1 MSFKEFR
8 FGKMPTHWESKRII
22 DYTEIVT
29 DYVANG
35 SFASLKENVTYFED
49 PNYAVLIRL
58 TDYNRGFDGQ
68 FVYIDEHAYNFLSK
82 TQLFGGEI
90 IISNV
95 GANVGTVFKVPYL
108 RKKMNL
114 GPNSIMVKT
123 KGNDDFY
130 FYWFSSPNGQES
142 IKSILSGSAQP
153 KFNKTSF
160 RNLEL
165 PIPPYKE
172 QKVIA
177 HILSTLDD
185 KIEVNNQIN
194 KTLENIAQ
202 VIFKQWFVDF
212 EFPNEDGEPYKSSGG
227 EMIASELGMI
237 PKGWEVISLDKIVDV
252 KSGYSYKG
260 TDLSESNNAMVTI
273 KNFDRNGGYKKD
285 GLKEII
291 ISDRVKKHHYIEI
304 NDVVVAHT
312 DLTQGAEIIGN
323 PVMVLSKGKY
333 EKLIMSMDVVKVI
346 SKDNDIDNA
355 FIYCLLK
362 TDNFKQYAL
371 GYVNGTTVL
380 HLSKKAIPQYKLPF
394 PTDIKICKEL
404 SAILKTIMMKISLSD
419 NENDNLNLTRD
430 ILLPKLMSGEIRVPL
445 DEEGDV
451 S

>member
-1 MSFKEFR
+1 MSFSEWREVKLEDIIEIEMGQSPKSEFYNQTGEGLPFLQGNRTFGDKYPYFDTYCTENKKIANKNDVIMSVRAPVGDLNIAQTQISLGRGVCAMRLKGEQNSNYLFYLMKHNIKEMINR
-8 FGKMPTHWESKRII
+8 ES
-22 DYTEIVT
+22 
-29 DYVANG
+29 
-35 SFASLKENVTYFED
+35 
-49 PNYAVLIRL
+49 
-58 TDYNRGFDGQ
+58 
-68 FVYIDEHAYNFLSK
+68 
-82 TQLFGGEI
+82 
-90 IISNV
+90 
-95 GANVGTVFKVPYL
+95 GTVFGSVN
-108 RKKMNL
+108 KKDIL
-114 GPNSIMVKT
+114 GLDVKIT
-123 KGNDDFY
+123 N
-130 FYWFSSPNGQES
+130 
-142 IKSILSGSAQP
+142 
-153 KFNKTSF
+153 NK
-160 RNLEL
+160 L
-165 PIPPYKE
+165 E
-172 QKVIA
+172 QKAIA

-194 KTLENIAQ
+194 KTLENMAQ
-202 VIFKQWFVDF
+202 AIFKQWFVDF

-227 EMIASELGMI
+227 EMIESELGMI

>member
-1 MSFKEFR
+1 MSFNEWKIN
-8 FGKMPTHWESKRII
+8 K
-22 DYTEIVT
+22 
-29 DYVANG
+29 
-35 SFASLKENVTYFED
+35 
-49 PNYAVLIRL
+49 L
-58 TDYNRGFDGQ
+58 TDLSEKIGSGATPRGGSNVYLETGIPFIRSQNVYNCEFHEDGL
-68 FVYIDEHAYNFLSK
+68 VYIDEESARKLDNVKLCKNDIILNITGDSVARCTILPEKYIGGRVNQHVAIIRTNSKMLNSQFLKYFLVSPSM
-82 TQLFGGEI
+82 QAHML
-90 IISNV
+90 SLARM
-95 GANVGTVFKVPYL
+95 GATRAAL
-108 RKKMNL
+108 
-114 GPNSIMVKT
+114 T
-123 KGNDDFY
+123 KGMI
-130 FYWFSSPNGQES
+130 ES
-142 IKSILSGSAQP
+142 
-153 KFNKTSF
+153 F
-160 RNLEL
+160 E
-165 PIPPYKE
+165 IPTPEIKE
-172 QKVIA
+172 QEEIA

-194 KTLENIAQ
+194 KTLENMTQA
-202 VIFKQWFVDF
+202 IFKQWFVDF

-227 EMIASELGMI
+227 EMIESELGMI

-430 ILLPKLMSGEIRVPL
+430 ILLPKLMSGEIRVPME
-445 DEEGDV
+445 EEGAA

>member
-1 MSFKEFR
+1 MSFKVTEI
-8 FGKMPTHWESKRII
+8 GELPLEWDVDTMENALDEII
-22 DYTEIVT
+22 DYRGKTPAKSEAGIETLSAKSVKNGYI
-29 DYVANG
+29 DYSKAYFI
-35 SFASLKENVTYFED
+35 SEMTYQKFM
-49 PNYAVLIRL
+49 V
-58 TDYNRGFDGQ
+58 RGFPRKGDILLTTEAPLGLVAKLDREKVGIAQRLLTLRGKKDYLLNDYLLYYLMSNEGQ
-68 FVYIDEHAYNFLSK
+68 H
-82 TQLFGGEI
+82 QLTSRQSGTTVTGIKQKEFRKCL
-90 IISNV
+90 IS
-95 GANVGTVFKVPYL
+95 
-108 RKKMNL
+108 
-114 GPNSIMVKT
+114 
-123 KGNDDFY
+123 
-130 FYWFSSPNGQES
+130 
-142 IKSILSGSAQP
+142 
-153 KFNKTSF
+153 
-160 RNLEL
+160 
-165 PIPPYKE
+165 IPPFEE
-172 QKVIA
+172 QKAIA

-194 KTLENIAQ
+194 KTLENMAQ
-202 VIFKQWFVDF
+202 AIFKQWFVDF

>member
-1 MSFKEFR
+1 MSFSEWREIKLGDLVEVSS
-8 FGKMPTHWESKRII
+8 SKRI
-22 DYTEIVT
+22 YAKE
-29 DYVANG
+29 YVDSG
-35 SFASLKENVTYFED
+35 IPFY
-49 PNYAVLIRL
+49 R
-58 TDYNRGFDGQ
+58 
-68 FVYIDEHAYNFLSK
+68 SK
-82 TQLFGGEI
+82 EI
-90 IISNV
+90 IEKS
-95 GANVGTVFKVPYL
+95 
-108 RKKMNL
+108 
-114 GPNSIMVKT
+114 
-123 KGNDDFY
+123 KGNDVSTELYISKERFNELKNKFGAPSLGDILLTSVGTLGVPYIVRKEEFY
-130 FYWFSSPNGQES
+130 FKDGNLTWIKNFKDNCHNKFIFYWLLSPDGVYQINTRC
-142 IKSILSGSAQP
+142 IGSTQKALTIDTLK
-153 KFNKTSF
+153 KF
-160 RNLEL
+160 EL
-165 PIPPYKE
+165 KIPPFEE
-172 QKVIA
+172 QKAIA

-194 KTLENIAQ
+194 KTLENMAQ
-202 VIFKQWFVDF
+202 AIFKQWFVDF

-227 EMIASELGMI
+227 EMIESELGMI

-333 EKLIMSMDVVKVI
+333 EKLIMSMDVVKVF

-430 ILLPKLMSGEIRVPL
+430 ILLPKLMSGQIRVPL
-445 DEEGDV
+445 EEEGDV

>member
-1 MSFKEFR
+1 MNFKLTEIGELPFEWEVDTMENALNEIIDYRGKTPVKSETGIVTLSAKSVKDGYIDYSKAYFISESTYQKFMVRGFPRKGDILLTTEAPLGLVARLDREKVGIAQRLLTLRGKKEYLLNDYLMYYLMSNEGKHQLTSRQSGTTVTGIKQKEFR
-8 FGKMPTHWESKRII
+8 KC
-22 DYTEIVT
+22 
-29 DYVANG
+29 
-35 SFASLKENVTYFED
+35 
-49 PNYAVLIRL
+49 LI
-58 TDYNRGFDGQ
+58 
-68 FVYIDEHAYNFLSK
+68 S
-82 TQLFGGEI
+82 
-90 IISNV
+90 
-95 GANVGTVFKVPYL
+95 
-108 RKKMNL
+108 
-114 GPNSIMVKT
+114 
-123 KGNDDFY
+123 
-130 FYWFSSPNGQES
+130 
-142 IKSILSGSAQP
+142 
-153 KFNKTSF
+153 
-160 RNLEL
+160 
-165 PIPPYKE
+165 IPPFEE
-172 QKVIA
+172 QKAIA
-177 HILSTLDD
+177 RILSTLDE

-194 KTLENIAQ
+194 KTLENMAQ

-212 EFPNEDGEPYKSSGG
+212 EFPNEEGEPYKSSGG

-404 SAILKTIMMKISLSD
+404 SAILKTIIMKISLSD

>member
-1 MSFKEFR
+1 MSFSEWKEIKLGELLNFR
-8 FGKMPTHWESKRII
+8 RGHDLPKTKMLDGNIPVVGSNGII
-22 DYTEIVT
+22 GFHNEVT
-29 DYVANG
+29 TKAPCLTIGRSGNIGNPCYINKDCWAHNTSLYVDD
-35 SFASLKENVTYFED
+35 F
-49 PNYAVLIRL
+49 
-58 TDYNRGFDGQ
+58 
-68 FVYIDEHAYNFLSK
+68 
-82 TQLFGGEI
+82 
-90 IISNV
+90 
-95 GANVGTVFKVPYL
+95 
-108 RKKMNL
+108 
-114 GPNSIMVKT
+114 
-123 KGNDDFY
+123 KGNDPKY
-130 FYWFSSPNGQES
+130 LYYLLKTLNLGHYGG
-142 IKSILSGSAQP
+142 GSAVP
-153 KFNKTSF
+153 TLN
-160 RNLEL
+160 RNHIH
-165 PIPPYKE
+165 PIEIKATINLAE
-172 QKVIA
+172 QKAIA

-194 KTLENIAQ
+194 KTLENMAQ
-202 VIFKQWFVDF
+202 AIFKQWFVDF

-227 EMIASELGMI
+227 EMIESELGMI

-333 EKLIMSMDVVKVI
+333 EKLIMSMDVVKVF

-430 ILLPKLMSGEIRVPL
+430 ILLPKLMSGEIRVSL
-445 DEEGDV
+445 DAEDDA